1 MDVSE
6 LTINVVT
13 PAIGALTS
21 FSEPISPAMPAR
33 STSKELRQHYRQ
45 TGRCVRCGSQDHFIK
60 NYSLAPASTASS
72 GSGCK
77 WVTTAA
83 IDYYDDSSDSGDS
96 GGGLTLDPAFNRI
109 WRADFAAGDWK

>member
-13 PAIGALTS
+13 PAISTLES
-21 FSEPISPAMPAR
+21 SEPISPAMPAR
-33 STSKELRQHYRQ
+33 STLKELRQHYRQ
-45 TGRCVRCGSQDHFIK
+45 TGRCVRYGSQDHFIK

-72 GSGCK
+72 GSSK
-77 WVTTAA
+77 WVMTAA
-83 IDYYDDSSDSGDS
+83 IDHYSDSGSDS
-96 GGGLTLDPAFNRI
+96 DNSGEGPTLDPVFNRI